1 MLKGKKIV
9 LGVTGSIS
17 AYKAAFLVRLLT
29 KAGVEVKVV
38 MTPAAKEFISPLTLS
53 TLSKNPVLSEFTKGK
68 QGEWNNHVELGLWAD
83 LILIAPASA
92 NSLAKCAQGICDN
105 LLIATYLSAKCPVI
119 FAPAMDLDMYKHG
132 STLTNIKML
141 KSFGNFIIDAE
152 EGELASGLEGL
163 GRLAEPE
170 NIVTFLA
177 SIENKD
183 SVLKGKKIL
192 ITAGPTQEALDPVR
206 FISNHSSG
214 KMGYAVARV
223 FRNAGAEVYLVSG
236 PVHIKAPAEVN
247 IIHVKSA
254 KEMYEAT
261 KSQFMEADVVIFV
274 AAVADYAAKN
284 ISDKKIKKKSDEMS
298 IELQRTPDI
307 AGSLANLKKEN
318 QITVG
323 FALETNDAL
332 TNATKKLDKKKFD
345 FIVLNSL
352 QDRGAGFRY
361 DTNKIKVVHRSGEV
375 KDFELKSKN
384 DVALDIMNEVRML
397 LISRQ
402 AQNV

>member
-1 MLKGKKIV
+1 LLKGKKIV

-17 AYKAAFLVRLLT
+17 AYKSAFLVRLLI
-29 KAGVEVKVV
+29 KAGADVKVV
-38 MTPAAKEFISPLTLS
+38 MTAAAKEFISPLTLS
-53 TLSKNPVLSEFTKGK
+53 TLSKKTVLSEFTKGN

-92 NSLAKCAQGICDN
+92 NTLAKCAHGICDN
-105 LLIATYLSAKCPVI
+105 LLIATYLSAKCRVI

-132 STLTNIKML
+132 STLSNLKTL
-141 KSFGNFIIDAE
+141 KSFGNLIIDSE
-152 EGELASGLEGL
+152 KGELASGLEGQ

-170 NIVTFLA
+170 NIVEFLEA
-177 SIENKD
+177 IVSED
-183 SVLKGKKIL
+183 AVLKGKKIL

-214 KMGYAVARV
+214 KMGYAVARA
-223 FRNAGAEVYLVSG
+223 FRNAGAEVNLVSG
-236 PVHIKAPAEVN
+236 PVHLLAPARVN
-247 IIHVKSA
+247 MIHVKSA
-254 KEMYEAT
+254 NEMYEAT
-261 KSQFMEADVVIFV
+261 KAQFEEADVVIFV
-274 AAVADYAAKN
+274 AAVADYAAKE
-284 ISDKKIKKKSDEMS
+284 ISDIKIKKKSDKMS

-307 AGSLANLKKEN
+307 AGSLANLKKRH

-332 TNATKKLDKKKFD
+332 ANAVKKLDKKKFD

-352 QDRGAGFRY
+352 QDKGAGFRY
-361 DTNKIKVVHRSGEV
+361 DTNKIKVVHTSGEV

-384 DVALDIMNEVRML
+384 EVALDIMIEVKML
-397 LISRQ
+397 LINRQ
-402 AQNV
+402 A

>member
-1 MLKGKKIV
+1 LLKRKKIV

-17 AYKAAFLVRLLT
+17 AYKSAFLVRLLI
-29 KAGVEVKVV
+29 KAGADVKVV
-38 MTPAAKEFISPLTLS
+38 MTASAKEFISPLTLS
-53 TLSKNPVLSEFTKGK
+53 TLSKNPVFSEFTKGN

-92 NSLAKCAQGICDN
+92 NTLAKCAHGICDN
-105 LLIATYLSAKCPVI
+105 LLIATYLSAKCRVI

-132 STLTNIKML
+132 STLSNLKTL
-141 KSFGNFIIDAE
+141 KSFGNLIIDSE
-152 EGELASGLEGL
+152 EGELASGLEGQ

-170 NIVTFLA
+170 NIVEFLE
-177 SIENKD
+177 SIVSED
-183 SVLKGKKIL
+183 AVLKGKKVL

-214 KMGYAVARV
+214 KMGYALARA
-223 FRNAGAEVYLVSG
+223 FRNAGSEVNLVSG
-236 PVHIKAPAEVN
+236 PVHLLAPAQVN
-247 IIHVKSA
+247 VIHVKSA
-254 KEMYEAT
+254 NEMYEAT
-261 KSQFMEADVVIFV
+261 KAQFEEADVVIFV
-274 AAVADYAAKN
+274 AAVADYAAIE
-284 ISDKKIKKKSDEMS
+284 ISDIKIKKKSDEMS

-307 AGSLANLKKEN
+307 AGSLANLKKRQ

-332 TNATKKLDKKKFD
+332 ANAAEKLDKKKFD

-352 QDRGAGFRY
+352 QDKGAGFRY
-361 DTNKIKVVHRSGEV
+361 DTNKVKVVHARGEV

-384 DVALDIMNEVRML
+384 EVALDIMNEVKML
-397 LISRQ
+397 LINRQ
-402 AQNV
+402 A